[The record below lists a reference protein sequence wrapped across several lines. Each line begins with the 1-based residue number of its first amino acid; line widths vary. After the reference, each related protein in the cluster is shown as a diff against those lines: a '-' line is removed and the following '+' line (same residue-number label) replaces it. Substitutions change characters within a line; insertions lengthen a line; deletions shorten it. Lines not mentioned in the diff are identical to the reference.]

1 MDALFHVEQEN
12 ARSTSVSSTL
22 TAGATGGYGGVI
34 TVKGSCA
41 RVVGVV
47 VCVVAGELNL
57 IIYRPQPEHCIDVFG
72 GNGVQMSS
80 LPKTSIKAFDF
91 WPAFTTNTHHP
102 PSSPSIVNGVG
113 CQAQT

>member
-1 MDALFHVEQEN
+1 MLDRPDANECQLN
-12 ARSTSVSSTL
+12 TDAR

-91 WPAFTTNTHHP
+91 WSP
-102 PSSPSIVNGVG
+102 PPTPT
-113 CQAQT
+113 QRHLPL